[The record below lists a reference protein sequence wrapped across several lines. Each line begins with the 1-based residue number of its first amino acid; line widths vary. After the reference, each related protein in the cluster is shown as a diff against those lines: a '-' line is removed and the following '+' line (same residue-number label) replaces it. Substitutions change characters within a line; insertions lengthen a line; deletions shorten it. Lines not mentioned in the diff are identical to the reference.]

1 MGKLIGEQNNFKIEC
16 LSTLTPTILS
26 NQDFEDWYMVNRGEW
41 VLRGGLLF
49 FVLYVMISDESVSLF
64 LNDGKPPTIY

>member
-1 MGKLIGEQNNFKIEC
+1 MVHFFQILVHIETYMGLIGEQNNFKIEC

-41 VLRGGLLF
+41 VLRG
-49 FVLYVMISDESVSLF
+49 VCCF
-64 LNDGKPPTIY
+64 LCYML

>member
-1 MGKLIGEQNNFKIEC
+1 MVHFFSNTSTYRDVNGILIGEQNNFKIEC

-41 VLRGGLLF
+41 VLRG
-49 FVLYVMISDESVSLF
+49 VCCF
-64 LNDGKPPTIY
+64 LCYML